1 MAMEN
6 NVEKILRFLN
16 DQQFEIKRRY
26 KAEVK
31 GLFGSAARGEAQRES
46 DLDLLVDFDEEA
58 DLFDYV
64 GLSQFLE
71 EKLKR
76 KIDLVPRRA
85 LREEIRAKVLEEA
98 IYTS

>member
-1 MAMEN
+1 MEN
-6 NVEKILRFLN
+6 HVEQILRLLR
-16 DQQFEIKRRY
+16 DQQLEIKQRY

-31 GLFGSAARGEAQRES
+31 GLFGSVARGEAQRES

-71 EKLKR
+71 ERPNR
-76 KIDLVPRRA
+76 KIDLVPRRS
-85 LREEIRAKVLEEA
+85 LREEIRKNVLEEA

>member
-1 MAMEN
+1 MEN
-6 NVEKILRFLN
+6 HVEQILRFLR
-16 DQQFEIKRRY
+16 DQQLEIKQRY

-31 GLFGSAARGEAQRES
+31 GLLGSVARGEAQRES

-58 DLFDYV
+58 DLFDCV

-71 EKLKR
+71 ERLNR

-85 LREEIRAKVLEEA
+85 LREEIRKKVLEEA

>member
-1 MAMEN
+1 MEN
-6 NVEKILRFLN
+6 HVEQILRLLR
-16 DQQFEIKRRY
+16 DQQLEIKQRY

-31 GLFGSAARGEAQRES
+31 GLFGSVARGEAQRES

-64 GLSQFLE
+64 GLSQYLE

-76 KIDLVPRRA
+76 KIDLVPRRS
-85 LREEIRAKVLEEA
+85 LREEIKAKVLEEA

>member
-1 MAMEN
+1 MEN
-6 NVEKILRFLN
+6 HVEQILMLLR
-16 DQQFEIKRRY
+16 DQQLEIKQRY

-31 GLFGSAARGEAQRES
+31 GLLGSVARGEAQRES

-58 DLFDYV
+58 DLFDCV

-71 EKLKR
+71 ERLNR

-85 LREEIRAKVLEEA
+85 LREEIRKKVLEEA

>member
-1 MAMEN
+1 MEN
-6 NVEKILRFLN
+6 HVEQILMLLR
-16 DQQFEIKRRY
+16 DQQLEIKQRY

-31 GLFGSAARGEAQRES
+31 GLFGSVARGEAQRES

-64 GLSQFLE
+64 GLSQYLE

-76 KIDLVPRRA
+76 KIDLVPRRS
-85 LREEIRAKVLEEA
+85 LREEIKAKVLEEA

>member
-1 MAMEN
+1 MEN
-6 NVEKILRFLN
+6 HVEQILRLLR
-16 DQQFEIKRRY
+16 DQQLEIKQRY

-31 GLFGSAARGEAQRES
+31 GLFGSVARGEAQRES

>member
-31 GLFGSAARGEAQRES
+31 GLFGSVARGEARRES

-64 GLSQFLE
+64 GLGQFLE
-71 EKLKR
+71 EKLKC
-76 KIDLVPRRA
+76 KIDLVPRRS
-85 LREEIRAKVLEEA
+85 LREEIKAKVLEEA

>member
-1 MAMEN
+1 MEN
-6 NVEKILRFLN
+6 HVEQILRFLR
-16 DQQFEIKRRY
+16 DQQLEIKQRY

-31 GLFGSAARGEAQRES
+31 GLLGSVARGEAQRES

-64 GLSQFLE
+64 GLSQYLE

-76 KIDLVPRRA
+76 KIDLVPRRS
-85 LREEIRAKVLEEA
+85 LREEIKAKVLEEA